1 MYTLTDIK
9 TSLPNYSFYH
19 VPRLNSKDMVGLVF
33 CCARGL
39 KSQRIGGV
47 MWNHLSIIDLSVSAC
62 NKPSFRLIVL
72 YRLGAC
78 ITKEVSYLLGIT
90 EDSCCMTADSC

>member
-19 VPRLNSKDMVGLVF
+19 VPRLNSKMVGLVF

-39 KSQRIGGV
+39 KSQRIGGL

-78 ITKEVSYLLGIT
+78 IT
-90 EDSCCMTADSC
+90 EDSCCMTEDSC